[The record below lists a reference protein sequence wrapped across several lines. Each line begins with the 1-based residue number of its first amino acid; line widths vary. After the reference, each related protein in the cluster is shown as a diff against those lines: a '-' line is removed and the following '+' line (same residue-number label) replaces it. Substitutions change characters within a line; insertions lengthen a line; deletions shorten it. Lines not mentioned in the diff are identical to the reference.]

1 MIKILHTYG
10 PCLPLYLWWDVC
22 LSMGIND
29 CTYIFYIYFMQG
41 NWIKMWYIM
50 WVNIIFKVTGEILPG
65 IQIEFKI
72 YPIWIGDYLFF
83 WFLCFLPYRGST
95 TWPSRFF
102 VRNIIHT
109 IYTSPPFLQWLILP
123 WFIWIN
129 PIISM
134 SIIKAP
140 MRTQH
145 LKQKNRI

>member
-83 WFLCFLPYRGST
+83 GFCVFCLIEVQPLDRAGSLLGILYILYIHRHHFCNGWFFPDLFGST
-95 TWPSRFF
+95 
-102 VRNIIHT
+102 
-109 IYTSPPFLQWLILP
+109 L
-123 WFIWIN
+123 
-129 PIISM
+129 
-134 SIIKAP
+134 
-140 MRTQH
+140 
-145 LKQKNRI
+145 